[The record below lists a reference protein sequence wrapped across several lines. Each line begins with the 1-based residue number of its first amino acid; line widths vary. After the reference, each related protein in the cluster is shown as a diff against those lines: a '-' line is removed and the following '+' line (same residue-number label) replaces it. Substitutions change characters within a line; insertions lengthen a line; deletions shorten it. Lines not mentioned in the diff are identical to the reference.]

1 VTLTIEVTP
10 ELENQLRQA
19 AARAGV
25 APDEYVLKV
34 LQQDL
39 RQASGQ
45 SMNLRRLSS
54 NEATLLQK
62 INQSLS
68 QIEWQR
74 YRELLTKRDRELL
87 TAQEQ
92 REIIALSDQIEEAN
106 VRRVQSLVELAEIRQ
121 TPVSTLIHEL
131 GIRPVN
137 HG

>member
-45 SMNLRRLSS
+45 STNLRRLPS

-92 REIIALSDQIEEAN
+92 RELIALSDQIEEAN

-121 TPVSTLIHEL
+121 TPVSTLIQEL
-131 GIRPVN
+131 GIKPVN